1 MRRARL
7 LFCLLILLACT
18 TAAVTIEGQVLRD
31 DSGAALVSAEVR
43 VAREGERY
51 LAAHLETGRDGRFR
65 AADLPEGRYT
75 ITVAK
80 PGYLETTLAVPAGA
94 LSAGAAP
101 LAIRLIRTASIS
113 GRVQWRD
120 GQPIE
125 GARVYLMER
134 ARSGNLQRPR
144 LAGGSTNTKSDGAYR
159 LHSLPPGNYVLAMSH
174 QSGEQSGATLYPE
187 ASKPRLFALKGGEEI
202 RDCDFLADAE
212 ASFVL
217 SGKVEAPAAA
227 EPASAGPNP
236 AAAAAK
242 LPLMYSVGIAP
253 AGEPTILIAW
263 TQADATGAFKLP
275 AVPWGEYVLFGAGP
289 IMGYS
294 GMGSILTRDGE
305 HVFGSTRVL
314 VSGAVEDLRVPLS
327 PARSAVLR
335 LDASK
340 SGRAGCSGSLEV
352 RLSAVE
358 AWGTDLS
365 RNITLP
371 FGEPRTVSNLAP
383 ARYEVALAR
392 PDENCGLSSAAVL
405 DLRVGARTEPFVLTA
420 GGKGSIAGQ
429 IADPRGEAPLEVVLL
444 PLGSASAVQIAVQP
458 VGADGRFR
466 FPDLPP
472 GRYGLGVRI
481 SSGAGATP
489 MLSDPDSLVEVEV
502 LGGAVEIVMN
512 APAPASPSGAPT
524 P

>member
-1 MRRARL
+1 
-7 LFCLLILLACT
+7 
-18 TAAVTIEGQVLRD
+18 VLW
-31 DSGAALVSAEVR
+31 
-43 VAREGERY
+43 
-51 LAAHLETGRDGRFR
+51 RDGR
-65 AADLPEGRYT
+65 
-75 ITVAK
+75 
-80 PGYLETTLAVPAGA
+80 
-94 LSAGAAP
+94 
-101 LAIRLIRTASIS
+101 
-113 GRVQWRD
+113 
-120 GQPIE
+120 PI
-125 GARVYLMER
+125 GNARVYVMER

-144 LAGGSTNTKSDGAYR
+144 LAAGSTNTTSDGAYR

-174 QSGEQSGATLYPE
+174 QSGDQSGGTLYPE

-212 ASFVL
+212 ASFAL
-217 SGKVEAPAAA
+217 TGKVEATTPSEPAAA
-227 EPASAGPNP
+227 GPSP
-236 AAAAAK
+236 TSSPAK

-253 AGEPTILIAW
+253 AGEPSILIAW

-275 AVPWGEYVLFGAGP
+275 AVPWGEYLLFGAGP

-294 GMGSILTRDGE
+294 GMGSLLTRDGE

-340 SGRAGCSGSLEV
+340 SGRAGCPGSLEV

-358 AWGTDLS
+358 AWGTELT
-365 RNITLP
+365 RNVTLP
-371 FGEPRTVSNLAP
+371 FGEPRAVSNLAP
-383 ARYEVALAR
+383 ARYEITMAR
-392 PDENCGLSSAAVL
+392 PDDDCGLASAAVL
-405 DLRVGARTEPFVLTA
+405 DLREGARTEPFVLTA
-420 GGKGSIAGQ
+420 GGKGSITGR
-429 IADPRGEAPLEVVLL
+429 IADPRGEAPLQVVLV
-444 PLGSASAVQIAVQP
+444 PLGSAPKTQLAVEP

-472 GRYGLGVRI
+472 GRYGMTVRV

-512 APAPASPSGAPT
+512 APAPRSPTGALT